1 MCTTLEW
8 CCFVQCNARKQKHAK
23 FKCNHDYTCTIAF
36 NTFYYN
42 VVFFLIYNKD
52 NEINEDIA
60 VLDICLLYWTDSGW
74 MEQYDA
80 A

>member
-1 MCTTLEW
+1 ML
-8 CCFVQCNARKQKHAK
+8 
-23 FKCNHDYTCTIAF
+23 
-36 NTFYYN
+36 YN
-42 VVFFLIYNKD
+42 LIHFIIMFFFPLIYNKD
-52 NEINEDIA
+52 NDTNDDVA